1 MKYQCEL
8 IQDLLPLYKDGVC
21 SESSRKI
28 VEEHLEECPACTK
41 LLDEL
46 KDTVIDE
53 VILRERDTVIESQSK
68 FFKRKSALVGSIIAG
83 IFAIPILVCLIVNLA
98 SGHALNWFFIVLA
111 AMLIPS
117 SLFVVPLMAPKNR
130 MFLTMTT
137 FTASLILL
145 LGVVSIYTGGSWFFI
160 AASATLFGLT
170 VCFAPFIVNRRP
182 VNAYLGNCKGL
193 VAMAAITVTFFLMM
207 LCIGFSVGAAEFFPL
222 AMSISVPLIAF
233 AWLIFLVIRYLP
245 FNGLV
250 KTGVVI
256 AGISLFSYFG
266 SLAIVH
272 LAMMSMG
279 SNGVVVYTEPTIS
292 FTVIGTVIG
301 VALAVVGL
309 VIGKKEN
316 KNV

>member
-170 VCFAPFIVNRRP
+170 VCFAPFIVNRRH

-193 VAMAAITVTFFLMM
+193 VAIAAITVTFFLMM